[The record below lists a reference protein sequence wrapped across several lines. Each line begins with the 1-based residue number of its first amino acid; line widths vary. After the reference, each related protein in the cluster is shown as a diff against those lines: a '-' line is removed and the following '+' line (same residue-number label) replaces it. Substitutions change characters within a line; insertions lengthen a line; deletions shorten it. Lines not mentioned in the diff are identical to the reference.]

1 MTAFSLALDRVTFTL
16 PDGRVLFSD
25 LSTSFDTTP
34 TGLVGRNG
42 VGKSVLGRLLA
53 GQLAPT
59 GGQIQRQGRV
69 HLLAQHSGAPAGRI
83 ADLAGVAPVLDALAR
98 IEAGSVDPDDFACV
112 GDRWTLRAQLQ
123 ALWQQL
129 GLPALDPDAPAR
141 QLSGGQAMQVAV
153 AGALLSDADALVLDE
168 PSNHL
173 DGAHRHR
180 LLEALSQWR
189 GGLIVISHDRTLL
202 RQMQRI
208 VELTPQGLSSHGG
221 NYDLYLQQKQQAQ
234 RAAESELALRRHER
248 RQQQQAEREQRERQA
263 HRQARATRDARTA
276 NQAPILLG
284 GMKQRSEQSAGRLQ
298 AQWAQRRADGDARV
312 RAAAAQVE
320 ADVQVA
326 LLGPTLGRAR
336 PQVALELCDVQLPLL
351 AAPLDRI
358 DLRVPGGA
366 RLAVT
371 GGNGSGKS
379 TLLRVMAGRLP
390 PLSGEVRR
398 AVGCALLE
406 QSVFDEGGDGT
417 FIADGSGAEPRSTLA
432 LLQRANPAESE
443 GVLRTRLALL
453 GLDADRILRPLH
465 TLSGGERMKA
475 ALAAVLYAEQPP
487 PLLLLDEPGNHLD
500 LPSLAA
506 LETMLRS
513 YTGTLVMVSHD
524 EALLEAVGITHRL
537 DATAAGWIA

>member
-1 MTAFSLALDRVTFTL
+1 MTAFALTLDRVTFTL

-25 LSTSFDTTP
+25 LSTTFGPTP

-42 VGKSVLGRLLA
+42 VGKSVLARLLT
-53 GQLAPT
+53 GQLTPT

-69 HLLAQHSGAPAGRI
+69 HLLAQQSAVLDGRI

-112 GDRWTLRAQLQ
+112 GERWTLREQLQ

-129 GLPALDPDAPAR
+129 GLPVLDPDSPAR

-173 DGAHRHR
+173 DSAHRHR
-180 LLEALSQWR
+180 LIEALGHWR

-208 VELTPQGLSSHGG
+208 VELTPHGLHSHGG
-221 NYDLYLQQKQQAQ
+221 NYDLYQQQKQQAQ
-234 RAAESELALRRHER
+234 RAAEAELASRRHER
-248 RQQQQAEREQRERQA
+248 RQQQNAEREQRERQA
-263 HRQARATRDARTA
+263 HRQAQATRSARTA

-284 GMKQRSEQSAGRLQ
+284 GMKNRSEQSAGRLQ
-298 AQWAQRRADGDARV
+298 VQLAQRRADSDARV
-312 RAAAAQVE
+312 REAAAQVE

-326 LLGPTLGRAR
+326 LLGPALADSG
-336 PQVALELCDVQLPLL
+336 PQVAVELCAVRLPLL

-358 DLRVPGGA
+358 DLRVPRGM
-366 RLAVT
+366 RLAVC
-371 GGNGSGKS
+371 GANGTGKS
-379 TLLRVMAGRLP
+379 TLLKVLAGRLP
-390 PLSGEVRR
+390 PVAGEVRHG
-398 AVGCALLE
+398 ASSALLE
-406 QSVFDEGGDGT
+406 QTAFE
-417 FIADGSGAEPRSTLA
+417 GSGAEPRSTLE
-432 LLQRANPAESE
+432 LLQHANPAESE

-453 GLDADRILRPLH
+453 GLDAERVLRPLH

-475 ALAAVLYAEQPP
+475 ALAAVLYAQQPP
-487 PLLLLDEPGNHLD
+487 QLLLLDEPGNHLD

-524 EALLEAVGITHRL
+524 EALLDAVGITHRL
-537 DATAAGWIA
+537 QATAAGWV